1 MLSPSDAT
9 LIQNLKFNLEISG
22 QKKTQEQ
29 YFNWSLL
36 LKKSRYTLD
45 YRIVVGLRLL
55 INPILSQGCAQIFFY
70 VPKVMII
77 Q

>member
-1 MLSPSDAT
+1 MLSPLDAT

-22 QKKTQEQ
+22 QKTQEQ

-45 YRIVVGLRLL
+45 YGIV
-55 INPILSQGCAQIFFY
+55 Y
-70 VPKVMII
+70 
-77 Q
+77 

>member
-1 MLSPSDAT
+1 MLSPLDAT

-22 QKKTQEQ
+22 QKTQEQ

-55 INPILSQGCAQIFFY
+55 INPILRSNFFSIY